1 MLNVP
6 RTSLATLPV
15 RGVSYW
21 NITHLRLNR
30 DIKCDLEIVISASIS
45 VKIFRDHNTSRL

>member
-6 RTSLATLPV
+6 HTSFVTLAV

-30 DIKCDLEIVISASIS
+30 DIKCDLELVTSASILA
-45 VKIFRDHNTSRL
+45 KTFGDHNTSRL